1 MPALVN
7 RAHHLYLSVYTAED
21 FTSAN
26 YNREFV
32 ASLLTE
38 IQTQSLDE
46 GYQGW
51 LSGQLAEST
60 RRLYRSDI
68 EDFFNGQPTAE
79 KVLSLTDQDLKLWR
93 NQVVRTN
100 PDSLDGLE
108 ASTVNRKLA
117 ALSSLYS
124 YLQAKGIVSQNP
136 ASPKLVRRPKLS
148 EWEPQLGLVPA
159 EMAALISSCHL
170 KSGQK
175 RVAAS
180 SARDLALIVLLY
192 TSLLRRSE
200 AASACWGD
208 IQKQADHYWLKI
220 PKAKGGYR
228 QKVKLEPIAIRL
240 LDQYLVELGG
250 QTFFEAKFN
259 RPLNRCPI
267 FVTLDNGHY
276 FQRISGHSVNT
287 IVQKRAAKANLPHGS
302 SVTAHTMRHTGV
314 THMLLAGKSPLAV
327 QVLARHK
334 DLSTTMIYA
343 TLAQRLIESPGY
355 VLAGNVEDVIN
366 TLPRSGAEGTSFLLT
381 GSST

>member
-1 MPALVN
+1 MTKILMESPTL
-7 RAHHLYLSVYTAED
+7 
-21 FTSAN
+21 
-26 YNREFV
+26 
-32 ASLLTE
+32 
-38 IQTQSLDE
+38 SLDE

-68 EDFFNGQPTAE
+68 EDFFDGHPTAE

-93 NQVVRTN
+93 NRVVRTD
-100 PDSLDGLE
+100 PDAFDGLE

-117 ALSSLYS
+117 ALSSFYS
-124 YLQAKGIVSQNP
+124 YLQARGVVFQNP

-159 EMAALISSCHL
+159 EMAALIAACRI

-175 RVAAS
+175 RVVAA
-180 SARDLALIVLLY
+180 SARDLALIALLY

-208 IQKQADHYWLKI
+208 IQKQAEHFWLKI

-228 QKVKLEPIAIRL
+228 QKVKLEPVAIRL
-240 LDQYLVELGG
+240 LELYMAEIGG
-250 QTFFEAKFN
+250 RSVIEAQFQQ
-259 RPLNRCPI
+259 PLDRCPI
-267 FVTLDNGHY
+267 FVALDTAHY
-276 FQRISGHSVNT
+276 FSRISAHSVNS
-287 IVQKRAAKANLPHGS
+287 IVQKRAAQAQLPHGS
-302 SVTAHTMRHTGV
+302 YVSAHTMRHTGV

-327 QVLARHK
+327 QILARHK

-366 TLPRSGAEGTSFLLT
+366 SLPQPENEGRIFLFT
-381 GSST
+381 DNST